1 MKHEHK
7 LQGDSRATFRQ
18 LFNVNLDLNKT
29 VNRSQKVGGH

>member
-29 VNRSQKVGGH
+29 VKTDRKK